1 MGKNLFIFFVFKIII
16 IFIEKTRYLLIGLL
30 YADDDNASRRN
41 CDTIA
46 MMNRNS
52 LAGEML
58 KIKLVEIDI
67 LIEDKRVRH
76 VESIATVLAFWFK
89 NG

>member
-1 MGKNLFIFFVFKIII
+1 
-16 IFIEKTRYLLIGLL
+16 
-30 YADDDNASRRN
+30 
-41 CDTIA
+41 
-46 MMNRNS
+46 MMDRNS

-76 VESIATVLAFWFK
+76 VESIATVLAYWFK
-89 NG
+89 NGQTRAQLSDGSGSCVVACSRQAGFQLFNGIEVIV